1 MQWKLM
7 FLLMVCLSCRA
18 EDEFHWRM
26 ADGRAAPQQENQ
38 KSRDGFGAWL
48 LLTPDADWE
57 QKWNTPNEHVP
68 EFSVVKEVLRGEPVH
83 VLPFYANPKVG
94 PDGNIR
100 VQCDFRLQ
108 RPDGTAAFAQQGLP
122 CASGPLTMDPKTI
135 FLTQQGMT
143 ISGDPDDQFGTWTVF
158 IRMTDDIRQ
167 VSLDLQSS
175 FQLVAKKTP
184 ASKTP
189 QEQAKDTAE
198 ASLAKVVLG
207 PVRNGETAHYTFEA
221 VPLQVAGKNLG
232 FIDAGLKVQPF
243 GENNLVYLA
252 CSFSDEPGEPD
263 AGCEEWRLYH
273 KDTGT
278 IQSLNSLP
286 DFSAMHSLPA
296 LHWPFIGYVA
306 LKAGEKPEFACVTY
320 HWQYRREVKRQPLQ
334 FDPILLATDMPGAFG
349 KPQFSQDGS
358 VLTCDVDLASP

>member
-1 MQWKLM
+1 MQWTLV
-7 FLLMVCLSCRA
+7 FLLIVCLSCRA

-26 ADGRAAPQQENQ
+26 ADGRAAPQTASQ
-38 KSRDGFGAWL
+38 KSRDGFGGWL

-83 VLPFYANPKVG
+83 VLPFYVNPKVG

-122 CASGPLTMDPKTI
+122 CASGKLKMDPKTI

-143 ISGDPDDQFGTWTVF
+143 ISGDPDDPLGTWTVF
-158 IRMTDDIRQ
+158 IRMTDDNRQ
-167 VSLDLQSS
+167 VSLVLQAS
-175 FQLVAKKTP
+175 FQLVAQKTP
-184 ASKTP
+184 DSKTP
-189 QEQAKDTAE
+189 QQKAKETAT
-198 ASLAKVVLG
+198 ASLANVVLG
-207 PVRNGETAHYTFEA
+207 PVRNGETAHYTFAA

-232 FIDAGLKVQPF
+232 FIDAGWKVQPF

-252 CSFSDEPGEPD
+252 CSFSDEPGKPD
-263 AGCEEWRLYH
+263 EGCEEWRLYH
-273 KDTGT
+273 LDTGT
-278 IQSLNSLP
+278 VQSLNALP
-286 DFSAMHSLPA
+286 DFSVMHSIPA
-296 LHWPFIGYVA
+296 FHWPFIGYVA

-320 HWQYRREVKRQPLQ
+320 HWQYRREIKRQPLQ

-349 KPQFSQDGS
+349 MPQFSQDGS
-358 VLTCDVDLASP
+358 VLNCAAEPVSP